1 MSNNAQENVQM
12 NDQLTKSLLAVNKLL
27 YKMPPAI
34 GITQRRNRRIDYF
47 QQNNYID
54 GETMVLDSQLGSD
67 FCDPKNSYLRF
78 IVAPNANGGFNSGSA
93 ANVINRAVI
102 RSRQGKELTRMEN
115 CNLLVKYA
123 QVYDC
128 PQDWKNTI
136 GKAQGY
142 GSDTADDV
150 TPVTGKLYVIPM
162 WVFACF
168 NVDCLLPSQYMEGLR
183 IELTLES
190 PDVAFG
196 GTSAGAGAVSNYA
209 VSRPEIHWDSYD
221 LADQYKR
228 KIAEMATQGLNIIH
242 KEYFHTIVASSSSGQ
257 TDFNF
262 DIKKSASKALK
273 LMIVSRDQSLIGDNN
288 EDSLASAQYDYIRS
302 QSHIGQIYYPNQ
314 PLSVDDITEDG
325 NAEAYVY
332 TLSCFD
338 KLSQCWYP
346 SSVTPEQFTAAPATA
361 QKNSVVAFSFNKSNV
376 SDLQGMQV
384 NNSRAVIVD
393 LKSEQP
399 GTGGAPAAY
408 SRRLDCYLQH
418 LRAIKVYTSNIEVR
432 D

>member
-1 MSNNAQENVQM
+1 
-12 NDQLTKSLLAVNKLL
+12 
-27 YKMPPAI
+27 MPPAI

-47 QQNNYID
+47 QQNNYVN

-78 IVAPNANGGFNSGSA
+78 IVTPNEGSNGGWQSGSA
-93 ANVINRAVI
+93 VNVINRAII

-123 QVYDC
+123 QIYDC
-128 PQDWKNTI
+128 PADWKATI

-142 GSDTADDV
+142 TTDPTTADNAV
-150 TPVTGKLYVIPM
+150 PTTGKLYVVPM
-162 WVFACF
+162 WVFSCF

-190 PDVAFG
+190 PEVAFG
-196 GTSAGAGAVSNYA
+196 DANSLPGDVSSYSI
-209 VSRPEIHWDSYD
+209 SRPEVHWDSYD

-273 LMIVSRDQSLIGDNN
+273 LMIVSRAQESINTSAF
-288 EDSLASAQYDYIRS
+288 DSFGSAPYDYIRQ

-314 PLSVDDITEDG
+314 PLTVDNITEDG

-332 TLSCFD
+332 ALSCFD

-346 SSVTPEQFTAAPATA
+346 SSVTPKQFTADAT
-361 QKNSVVAFSFNKSNV
+361 QDVGTFRQLKSIVAFNFNKSNV

-393 LKSEQP
+393 LKAQEP
-399 GTGGAPAAY
+399 GDIPAYA
-408 SRRLDCYLQH
+408 RRLDCYLQH
-418 LRAIKVYTSNIEVR
+418 LRAVKVYTSNIEVR